1 MTKAKFSHVMN
12 DTDTGITF
20 LYFDGGSI
28 QSLNDRDVDH
38 DYLSEFCVHM
48 DSHDHKKLEAAL
60 KKEPYDCVTFNEL
73 EMEVIQKMFK
83 YIDNQRNDVFRPEDK
98 PERMTDSEWEEF
110 LEKLS

>member
-48 DSHDHKKLEAAL
+48 DSHDHKKLETAL
-60 KKEPYDCVTFNEL
+60 RKEPYDCVTFNEE
-73 EMEVIQKMFK
+73 EMKIIKAWFK
-83 YIDNQRNDVFRPEDK
+83 YGHVGQFIQPSSMSN
-98 PERMTDSEWEEF
+98 SEWEEF

>member
-1 MTKAKFSHVMN
+1 MKAKFSHVMN
-12 DTDTGITF
+12 DNDTGITF

-28 QSLNDRDVDH
+28 QALNDRDVDH

-60 KKEPYDCVTFNEL
+60 RKEPYDCITFNEE
-73 EMEVIQKMFK
+73 EMKIIKAWFK
-83 YIDNQRNDVFRPEDK
+83 YGHVGQFIQPSSMSN
-98 PERMTDSEWEEF
+98 SEWEEF

>member
-1 MTKAKFSHVMN
+1 MN

-48 DSHDHKKLEAAL
+48 DSHDHKKLETAL

-73 EMEVIQKMFK
+73 EMECIKNICRRVYPK
-83 YIDNQRNDVFRPEDK
+83 PEEDKWIK
-98 PERMTDSEWEEF
+98 PERMTDFEWEEF

>member
-1 MTKAKFSHVMN
+1 MKAKFSHVMN
-12 DTDTGITF
+12 DNDTGITF

-28 QSLNDRDVDH
+28 QALNDRDVDH

-60 KKEPYDCVTFNEL
+60 RKEPYDCITFNEE
-73 EMEVIQKMFK
+73 EMKFIKNLV
-83 YIDNQRNDVFRPEDK
+83 DNCLPDTK

-110 LEKLS
+110 LEKLC

>member
-48 DSHDHKKLEAAL
+48 DSHDHKKLETAL

-73 EMEVIQKMFK
+73 EMKIIKAWFK
-83 YIDNQRNDVFRPEDK
+83 YGHVGQFIQPSSMSN
-98 PERMTDSEWEEF
+98 SEWKEF